1 MSSTSLALGSAA
13 TPPLITLIVIYFGWQ
28 ASFFLLSILGVI
40 GSVIWWK
47 YTRDWPNEHPDVN
60 AEELQLT
67 ANNNLGDNQIPWS
80 LIKNVLTN
88 TNVLL
93 LSLSYLC
100 MNYVFYIFFSWL
112 FIYLVNERNFSILE
126 GGFLASL
133 PFLMGAIGATV
144 GGYMCDRLQKKV
156 GPTWGHRIPVILGLI
171 PPGACLIFGSITQN
185 PYLAVVSLALCFGFI
200 QLTEGPYWSTIA
212 FVSRENAQAG
222 GGVLNTGGNLG
233 GVIATPL
240 IPILVAQFD
249 WVIALSS
256 GAVFAVMGLV
266 SFMFINFKENIKNCE
281 MSK

>member
-1 MSSTSLALGSAA
+1 
-13 TPPLITLIVIYFGWQ
+13 
-28 ASFFLLSILGVI
+28 
-40 GSVIWWK
+40 
-47 YTRDWPNEHPDVN
+47 
-60 AEELQLT
+60 
-67 ANNNLGDNQIPWS
+67 
-80 LIKNVLTN
+80 
-88 TNVLL
+88 
-93 LSLSYLC
+93 
-100 MNYVFYIFFSWL
+100 
-112 FIYLVNERNFSILE
+112 
-126 GGFLASL
+126 
-133 PFLMGAIGATV
+133 
-144 GGYMCDRLQKKV
+144 
-156 GPTWGHRIPVILGLI
+156 
-171 PPGACLIFGSITQN
+171 LIFGSITQN

-266 SFMFINFKENIKNCE
+266 FFMFINFKENIKNGE

>member
-1 MSSTSLALGSAA
+1 
-13 TPPLITLIVIYFGWQ
+13 LIVIYFGWKS
-28 ASFFLLSILGVI
+28 SFFLLSILGVI

-47 YTRDWPNEHPDVN
+47 YARDWPNEHPDVN
-60 AEELQLT
+60 AEELKLT
-67 ANNNLGDNQIPWS
+67 ANNNLGDNQITWS

-171 PPGACLIFGSITQN
+171 PSGACLIFGSITQN

-266 SFMFINFKENIKNCE
+266 FFMFINFKENIKNGE